1 MKQALQLILYLVV
14 LTVSMGCTGNGSLPL
29 GEGGGRG
36 HVPQAGD
43 SLYTEERAMDIYA
56 REPERAL
63 RIIDSAEVVGN
74 VSDFRAELL
83 RARVYAYPGDAMNL
97 DTARQMGVALLE
109 HDSVKGSVDNRMEV
123 LRLLTDVA
131 RIHLDYPEQVKWA
144 SELATLCREQ
154 GDERLRVG
162 EHGSGMTEALR
173 TESEIGIVLTHLGQR
188 NEGFRM
194 LDKVI
199 GQLESSLLR
208 GDKRGW
214 GSNSSLLRGD
224 KRGAFAELD
233 ACIIAMKRKMTAL
246 SLLPDI
252 TMPGDSMTV
261 EQRHQDIIRLAER
274 FIAKLDDYEQHPQD
288 YADGSDRQ
296 PDSDE
301 VSGYCGFYRSQAYVF
316 LAQAYASLSEKGKV
330 KSEKFA
336 AARKKARHY
345 CDLFEQTP
353 FGQTLN
359 GRSAISETWR
369 LLGDYDKMLATYD
382 EIDRVAGDD
391 TLGTNYIRQLRGRA
405 EAAAARGDHK
415 ASQQY
420 WRRHDLLS
428 QAVNDQLQASEAHD
442 YAARYHAYEQQL
454 EIQQREAEATRN
466 AILAVAALIVAV
478 LAVGF
483 AVYYFRQQRIIQKKN
498 RVIVR
503 EMRKSLTPS
512 PSPTEEGSEC
522 TQEQKTNDSQA
533 EELTTP
539 LSSRR
544 GAGGEA
550 ELSQHIRSVI
560 IRERLYLSTLFDRQ
574 AAIDYFHLSKERI
587 GAAFSQGS
595 EFPTIADFINHCR
608 LEYAKELLAV
618 SPEMTV
624 DDIAS
629 AAGFSTRRTFSR
641 LFKER
646 YSITPTEYRN
656 QNKDAGD

>member
-1 MKQALQLILYLVV
+1 MKKSLYLILYIGMLV
-14 LTVSMGCTGNGSLPL
+14 LTCCKGGS
-29 GEGGGRG
+29 GTT
-36 HVPQAGD
+36 Q
-43 SLYTEERAMDIYA
+43 MD
-56 REPERAL
+56 
-63 RIIDSAEVVGN
+63 
-74 VSDFRAELL
+74 VSDFSKALEQ
-83 RARVYAYPGDAMNL
+83 AKGYTYPTDTLNL
-97 DTARQMGVALLE
+97 DTARQMGLALLE
-109 HDSVKGSVDNRMEV
+109 HDSVKTNIQHRMEV
-123 LRLLTDVA
+123 LRLLTDAA
-131 RIHLDYPEQVKWA
+131 RMSLDYPEQVKWA

-154 GDERLRVG
+154 GDQ
-162 EHGSGMTEALR
+162 TEALR

-199 GQLESSLLR
+199 GQLDSQR
-208 GDKRGW
+208 H
-214 GSNSSLLRGD
+214 
-224 KRGAFAELD
+224 FAELD

-288 YADGSDRQ
+288 YADGSNRQ

-301 VSGYCGFYRSQAYVF
+301 VPGYCDFYRSQAYVF
-316 LAQAYASLSEKGKV
+316 LAQTYATLSEKGKV
-330 KSEKFA
+330 KSEEFA
-336 AARKKARHY
+336 AARKQARHY

-405 EAAAARGDHK
+405 EAAAAHGDHK

-420 WRRHDLLS
+420 WQRHDLLS

-454 EIQQREAEATRN
+454 EIQQRESEASRN
-466 AILAVAALIVAV
+466 ALLAVAALIVAL

-503 EMRKSLTPS
+503 EMRRSLTPS
-512 PSPTEEGSEC
+512 PSPTGEGSEC

-550 ELSQHIRSVI
+550 FGRGVRGEAELSQHIRSVI
-560 IRERLYLSTLFDRQ
+560 IRERLYLNTQFDRQ

-618 SPEMTV
+618 SPEMSV

-629 AAGFSTRRTFSR
+629 AAGFGTRRTFSR

-646 YSITPTEYRN
+646 YSITPTEYRY
-656 QNKDAGD
+656 QNKEAGN

>member
-1 MKQALQLILYLVV
+1 
-14 LTVSMGCTGNGSLPL
+14 LTVVILLLAGCTGNG
-29 GEGGGRG
+29 GTK

-43 SLYTEERAMDIYA
+43 SLYTEERAMDIYD

-63 RIIDSAEVVGN
+63 RIIDSAEVVGH
-74 VSDFRAELL
+74 VSDYRAELL

-97 DTARQMGVALLE
+97 DTARQMGVVLLE
-109 HDSVKGSVDNRMEV
+109 HDSVKGSTDNQIEV

-131 RIHLDYPEQVKWA
+131 RIHLDYPEQVKWV

-154 GDERLRVG
+154 GDE
-162 EHGSGMTEALR
+162 TEALR

-188 NEGFRM
+188 NEGFQM

-199 GQLESSLLR
+199 DQLE
-208 GDKRGW
+208 
-214 GSNSSLLRGD
+214 SSLLRGD

-233 ACIIAMKRKMTAL
+233 ACIIAMKRKLTAL

-261 EQRHQDIIRLAER
+261 GQRHQNIIRLAER

-288 YADGSDRQ
+288 YADGSPRQ

-301 VSGYCGFYRSQAYVF
+301 VPGYCGFYRSQAYVF

-330 KSEKFA
+330 KSEEFA
-336 AARKKARHY
+336 AARKKAREY
-345 CDLFEQTP
+345 CALFEQTP

-369 LLGDYDKMLATYD
+369 LLGDYDKMQATYD
-382 EIDRVAGDD
+382 AIDSLSGGD
-391 TLGTNYIRQLRGRA
+391 TLNTNYIRQLRGRA

-420 WRRHDLLS
+420 WKRHDLLC

-454 EIQQREAEATRN
+454 EIQQHEAEASRN
-466 AILAVAALIVAV
+466 AVLAVAAFILAF

-483 AVYYFRQQRIIQKKN
+483 AVYYFRQQHIIRQKN
-498 RVIVR
+498 RVLVEQMTEAVEYKRMMEEERSKSGASDEILVAPNPDKIVD
-503 EMRKSLTPS
+503 LDT
-512 PSPTEEGSEC
+512 
-522 TQEQKTNDSQA
+522 
-533 EELTTP
+533 
-539 LSSRR
+539 LSTD
-544 GAGGEA
+544 
-550 ELSQHIRSVI
+550 ELSRHIRSVI
-560 IRERLYLSTLFDRQ
+560 IRERLYLRTQFDRQ

-608 LEYAKELLAV
+608 LEYSKELLAV

-629 AAGFSTRRTFSR
+629 ASGFGTRRTFSR

-646 YSITPTEYRN
+646 YSITPTEYRS
-656 QNKDAGD
+656 QSKDKV

>member
-1 MKQALQLILYLVV
+1 MFKTLYISCLTIVV
-14 LTVSMGCTGNGSLPL
+14 LLLAGCTGNG
-29 GEGGGRG
+29 GTK
-36 HVPQAGD
+36 HVPQASD
-43 SLYTEERAMDIYA
+43 SLYTEKRAMDIYD

-63 RIIDSAEVVGN
+63 RIIDSAEVVGH
-74 VSDFRAELL
+74 VSDYRAELL

-109 HDSVKGSVDNRMEV
+109 HDSVKGSTDNRMEV

-131 RIHLDYPEQVKWA
+131 RVHLDYPEQVKWA
-144 SELATLCREQ
+144 SELATLSREQ
-154 GDERLRVG
+154 GDE
-162 EHGSGMTEALR
+162 TEALR
-173 TESEIGIVLTHLGQR
+173 MESEIGIVLTHLGQR
-188 NEGFRM
+188 NEGFQM
-194 LDKVI
+194 LDKAI
-199 GQLESSLLR
+199 AQLEPQR
-208 GDKRGW
+208 H
-214 GSNSSLLRGD
+214 
-224 KRGAFAELD
+224 FADLD
-233 ACIIAMKRKMTAL
+233 ACIIAMKRKLTAL

-252 TMPGDSMTV
+252 TMPGDSLTV

-274 FIAKLDDYEQHPQD
+274 FITKLDDYEQHPQD

-301 VSGYCGFYRSQAYVF
+301 VPGYCGFYRSQAYVF
-316 LAQAYASLSEKGKV
+316 LAQAYAS
-330 KSEKFA
+330 KSLEFRVESLEFA
-336 AARKKARHY
+336 AARKKAREY
-345 CDLFEQTP
+345 CALFEQTP

-415 ASQQY
+415 TSQQY

-428 QAVNDQLQASEAHD
+428 QAVNDQLHASEAHD
-442 YAARYHAYEQQL
+442 YAARYHAYEQQM

-466 AILAVAALIVAV
+466 ALLAVAALIVAL

-483 AVYYFRQQRIIQKKN
+483 AVYYFRQQRIIRHKN
-498 RVIVR
+498 RVLV
-503 EMRKSLTPS
+503 EQMTEAATLKVKS
-512 PSPTEEGSEC
+512 
-522 TQEQKTNDSQA
+522 
-533 EELTTP
+533 EELKVKSGVQTADEIVDLDA
-539 LSSRR
+539 LSTD
-544 GAGGEA
+544 

-560 IRERLYLSTLFDRQ
+560 IRERLYLNTQFDRQ

-629 AAGFSTRRTFSR
+629 ASGFGTRRTFSR

-656 QNKDAGD
+656 QNKDNAT